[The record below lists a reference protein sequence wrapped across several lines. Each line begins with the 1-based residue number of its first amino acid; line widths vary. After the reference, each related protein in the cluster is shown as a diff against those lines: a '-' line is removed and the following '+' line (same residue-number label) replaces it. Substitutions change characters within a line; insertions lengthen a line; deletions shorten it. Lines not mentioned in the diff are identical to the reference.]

1 MHINDSW
8 NWQLPLTSSSHSR
21 EDPFTA
27 NEGEAKRAKQFQNW
41 TRNIMGRKL
50 LVCFFLLLITQCFLL
65 VKYVVKYEGKGDIYW
80 LFVLLFLLAIFAWL
94 AVMIDNHIRW
104 LGFVWLSYTLCA
116 LTPMV
121 GWIFGSIVIENK
133 LDSDDAFG
141 PNSLKAILCI
151 TPVLMLLLLQSTYDP
166 SDSSDFHDLL
176 KELSFTVTLDLFDGI
191 EMLEVILEEDEN
203 RDGIPKGMEIAIL
216 VFVCGFFLLSPLE
229 LLQYK
234 YKEGGDFKIRKV
246 SFCIKCTFQVL
257 VNLAFLILRL
267 ILWFEHGRNAPIFI
281 AKNGISL
288 IRLGQEIWSE

>member
-1 MHINDSW
+1 
-8 NWQLPLTSSSHSR
+8 
-21 EDPFTA
+21 
-27 NEGEAKRAKQFQNW
+27 
-41 TRNIMGRKL
+41 MGSKL
-50 LVCFFLLLITQCFLL
+50 SVCFFLLLITQCFLL
-65 VKYVVKYEGKGDIYW
+65 VKYVVKYEGKDDNVYW
-80 LFVLLFLLAIFAWL
+80 LFVLLFLPAIIVWL
-94 AVMIDNHIRW
+94 VVTIDNHMRW
-104 LGFVWLSYTLCA
+104 VGIVWLSYTLCA

-234 YKEGGDFKIRKV
+234 YKEGGDFKIRKIP
-246 SFCIKCTFQVL
+246 FCIKCTFQAL

-267 ILWFEHGRNAPIFI
+267 ISWFKYGPNAPIFI

-288 IRLGQEIWSE
+288 IRLVQEVWSERSNFL